1 MQQLIKVL
9 LVVLTVVLAGTL
21 GQHWPV
27 VGGILVSAPLK
38 IPFAAWWVFD
48 GSGGDRARTCE
59 FLEGA
64 LWGLVPTAL
73 FVVVVL
79 FGLRRGCSMKLAFTL
94 GFAIWCVAAVIQER
108 LQR

>member
-1 MQQLIKVL
+1 MHQLIKVL

-48 GSGGDRARTCE
+48 GSGGDRERTCE
-59 FLEGA
+59 FLDGA
-64 LWGLVPTAL
+64 LWGLIPTAL
-73 FVVVVL
+73 FVLVALV
-79 FGLRRGCSMKLAFTL
+79 GLRRGCSMRVAFGL
-94 GFAIWCVAAVIQER
+94 GFAIWFMAAVVQER

>member
-1 MQQLIKVL
+1 MHQLIKVL

-48 GSGGDRARTCE
+48 ESGGNRARTCE
-59 FLEGA
+59 FLDGA

-73 FVVVVL
+73 FVLVAL
-79 FGLRRGCSMKLAFTL
+79 AALRRGWSMKVAFGL
-94 GFAIWCVAAVIQER
+94 GFAIWSVAAVIQER